1 MSARGRNGSIR
12 AKGKVPRFAA
22 TTPQVALQFAAGE
35 ELDAAIDWLWSTP
48 ELRELPR
55 VDVGENTIIVPE
67 EAVELFRRKG
77 YQFIQCAVVSA
88 GDLPSE
94 EVNRI
99 RREG

>member
-1 MSARGRNGSIR
+1 VAQFWANTRQVGL
-12 AKGKVPRFAA
+12 RF
-22 TTPQVALQFAAGE
+22 VSGE
-35 ELDAAIDWLWSTP
+35 ELDAAIDWIWTVP

-55 VDVGENTIIVPE
+55 VHVGDNTMVVP
-67 EAVELFRRKG
+67 AGAADLFRQKG
-77 YQFIQCAVVSA
+77 YQFTLSTVVSA